1 MRMRVFT
8 RELYAIVGH
17 GSKHRLH
24 DWEPECIDRHT
35 SVQYKG
41 WHDGLLCRFPYT
53 HRDETM
59 DRPEKKLTDRQAAV
73 LDFIGDHIV
82 DTGFPPTIREIGDH
96 LGISSTN
103 GVNDHLKALE
113 RKGYLTRED
122 AKSRAIRPLFG
133 PSGEP
138 FDPSMTSEETAI
150 LDDVHEIPILG
161 RIAAG
166 APITAVENI
175 EDRVRVGESLIGRP
189 TDVFGLVVK
198 GESMIEDGIFD
209 GDYIFVK
216 KQADARNNEIVA
228 VMVDGEATVKRFF
241 REKTGV
247 IRLQPS
253 NSAMEPIF
261 VTAAEARDTQV
272 LGKVIGVFRRL

>member
-1 MRMRVFT
+1 M
-8 RELYAIVGH
+8 E
-17 GSKHRLH
+17 
-24 DWEPECIDRHT
+24 
-35 SVQYKG
+35 
-41 WHDGLLCRFPYT
+41 
-53 HRDETM
+53 
-59 DRPEKKLTDRQAAV
+59 RPEKKLTDRQAAV
-73 LDFIGDHIV
+73 LEFISGHIT

-122 AKSRAIRPLFG
+122 AKSRAIRPLFDREG
-133 PSGEP
+133 NPPESASHADEN
-138 FDPSMTSEETAI
+138 TV
-150 LDDVHEIPILG
+150 LDDVHQIPIIG

-175 EDRVRVGESLIGRP
+175 ENMVTLGESLIGRP
-189 TDVFGLVVK
+189 NEVFGLVVK

-216 KQADARNNEIVA
+216 KQQDARNNEIVA

-253 NSAMEPIF
+253 NNAMEPIF
-261 VTAAEARDTQV
+261 VTADQARDTQV
-272 LGKVIGVFRRL
+272 LGKVIAVFRRL

>member
-1 MRMRVFT
+1 M
-8 RELYAIVGH
+8 E
-17 GSKHRLH
+17 
-24 DWEPECIDRHT
+24 
-35 SVQYKG
+35 
-41 WHDGLLCRFPYT
+41 
-53 HRDETM
+53 
-59 DRPEKKLTDRQAAV
+59 RPEKKLTDRQAAV
-73 LDFIGDHIV
+73 LDFISDHIT

-122 AKSRAIRPLFG
+122 AKSRAIRPLFDPAG
-133 PSGEP
+133 NP
-138 FDPSMTSEETAI
+138 FDPSNSTDDVTI
-150 LDDVHEIPILG
+150 LDDVHQIPIIG

-166 APITAVENI
+166 APITAVENV
-175 EDRVRVGESLIGRP
+175 EDQVSMGESLIGRP
-189 TDVFGLVVK
+189 SDVFGLIVK
-198 GESMIEDGIFD
+198 GDSMIEDGIFD

-216 KQADARNNEIVA
+216 KQQEARNNEIVA

-247 IRLQPS
+247 IRLQPA

-261 VTAAEARDTQV
+261 ITAAEARDTQV
-272 LGKVIGVFRRL
+272 LGKVIAVFRRL

>member
-1 MRMRVFT
+1 MD
-8 RELYAIVGH
+8 
-17 GSKHRLH
+17 RL
-24 DWEPECIDRHT
+24 ERSQERT
-35 SVQYKG
+35 S
-41 WHDGLLCRFPYT
+41 H
-53 HRDETM
+53 

-73 LDFIGDHIV
+73 LEFIADHIS

-122 AKSRAIRPLFG
+122 AKSRAIRPLFDRAG
-133 PSGEP
+133 NPSDGT
-138 FDPSMTSEETAI
+138 TSDEVTV
-150 LDDVHEIPILG
+150 LDDVHQIPIIG

-166 APITAVENI
+166 MPITALENV
-175 EDRVRVGESLIGRP
+175 EDRVSMGESLIGRP
-189 TDVFGLVVK
+189 NDVFGLVVK

-216 KQADARNNEIVA
+216 KQQDARNNEIVA

-241 REKTGV
+241 REKSGV

-261 VTAAEARDTQV
+261 VTADEARDTEV
-272 LGKVIGVFRRL
+272 LGRVIAVFRRL